1 MDLFNIILD
10 NKKFS
15 YIDSITLGK
24 HNYVAFMDD
33 DNIFVSEYIID
44 NGDIIFDDVDDL
56 TYDKV
61 LKELNLE

>member
-1 MDLFNIILD
+1 MNIFDIILD

-15 YIDSITLGK
+15 YIDSITIDK

-33 DNIFVSEYIID
+33 DNIFVSEYTID

-61 LKELNLE
+61 LKELNLA